1 LGRTRSKSEVRGKRV
16 RGVTRV
22 ELVRA
27 PATFEWP
34 PHHRAYLEELLPSV
48 TKILII
54 GWQAKEAHFLQM
66 LRERLPMGGRRV
78 AHILVVGKN
87 SADAK
92 ATLHFFASELGQSG
106 YNQPHSYANA
116 GFSQFVANREGE
128 AFLRA

>member
-1 LGRTRSKSEVRGKRV
+1 
-16 RGVTRV
+16 
-22 ELVRA
+22 
-27 PATFEWP
+27 
-34 PHHRAYLEELLPSV
+34 LEQLLPSV

-54 GWQAKEAHFLQM
+54 GWQAREAHFLQM
-66 LRERLPMGGRRV
+66 LRERLPRRGQPV
-78 AHILVVGKN
+78 AQQILVVGKN

-106 YNQPHSYANA
+106 YNQSHSYASE